1 MLTWSNLHLLGIS
14 RQTLDTPM
22 SKLDKARSVTME
34 IQWRDV
40 NNSWELFVLY
50 IFLGFQK
57 YIDFVSYFDTAKE
70 YRISFGRWIQTSTLS
85 STFFLCL
92 CLLKIQNNPSWNTK
106 IWFLP
111 SDTKVTDV
119 IWTAAAKMQHHPTK
133 PVETFTPKPQ
143 TQIKILRSSQH
154 DTVLPTST
162 KGPERDRRM
171 DGRADRSEIWWYR
184 TPISS
189 IYPTFRHQLLPHR
202 SIAYNVWLS
211 EVEEPH

>member
-50 IFLGFQK
+50 IFLGFPK
-57 YIDFVSYFDTAKE
+57 YIDFISYFDTTN
-70 YRISFGRWIQTSTLS
+70 ISDFFWTLDS
-85 STFFLCL
+85 DVNSLKYFFLCL
-92 CLLKIQNNPSWNTK
+92 WLLKIQNNPSWNTK

>member
-1 MLTWSNLHLLGIS
+1 MTWCKQFLRIICALKFSWLPEIHRFRILLWYSKGIS
-14 RQTLDTPM
+14 DFLWTLD
-22 SKLDKARSVTME
+22 S
-34 IQWRDV
+34 DV
-40 NNSWELFVLY
+40 NSL
-50 IFLGFQK
+50 K
-57 YIDFVSYFDTAKE
+57 Y
-70 YRISFGRWIQTSTLS
+70 
-85 STFFLCL
+85 FFLCL
-92 CLLKIQNNPSWNTK
+92 CLLEIQNNPSWNTK

-119 IWTAAAKMQHHPTK
+119 IWTAAPKMQHHPTK

-154 DTVLPTST
+154 DSVLPTST